1 MIGNTET
8 MEHFIFILMI
18 TGMSASLSTN
28 ITGGIKPVGHTVR
41 ECDKEGLM
49 CQDCSTL
56 VYCQNK
62 DFDFVP
68 ITVSQCSVDM
78 PCDETKKACT
88 VGGACRYKEFV
99 CPYNLPKP
107 QMLPDPYSCRQ
118 YWWCNDG
125 ILTPRECGIPSSY
138 NPISTECDLLMQDS
152 QYCLQGPIP
161 PCQYNGQNLNMKGT
175 PFNYEC
181 VETLPLGG
189 YPIIY
194 PYLRMDPNKPTE
206 TTKPIN
212 PTGSPTTTK
221 IPDPSYVCKY
231 DGFFPYPP
239 DCTKFYK
246 CVRNPD
252 GTFTQTWLQCRN
264 GSYFDKKE
272 RKCVSGKC
280 PNARH

>member
-28 ITGGIKPVGHTVR
+28 ITGGIKPVGQTVR

-56 VYCQNK
+56 VYCQNR

-99 CPYNLPKP
+99 CPYNLPKD
-107 QMLPDPYSCRQ
+107 QYLPDPYSCRQ
-118 YWWCNDG
+118 YWWCNGG
-125 ILTPRECGIPSSY
+125 IPKACGIPSSY
-138 NPISTECDLLMQDS
+138 NPISAECDILMQNN
-152 QYCLQGPIP
+152 QLCLQGPLP
-161 PCQYNGQNLNMKGT
+161 PCQFNGQMLNMKGT

-181 VETLPLGG
+181 VEVLPQEGK

-194 PYLRMDPNKPTE
+194 PYLQLGSTNPTNPTDSPN
-206 TTKPIN
+206 PIN
-212 PTGSPTTTK
+212 PTGSPTTTT
-221 IPDPSYVCKY
+221 IPDPSYDCQSAGY
-231 DGFFPYPP
+231 FPYPP
-239 DCTKFYK
+239 DCTRYYK
-246 CVRNPD
+246 CVRNSD
-252 GTFTQTWLQCRN
+252 GKLEQTWLQCRM
-264 GSYFDKKE
+264 GSYFDKNT
-272 RKCVSGKC
+272 RKCVRGKC
-280 PNARH
+280 SK